1 MKCTQTNKEW
11 LEAYFGESVMAIPSS
26 ERAGSGKEWVQCPE
40 GSHVARCVT
49 LVDLGVQAT
58 HFGDKEQVYI
68 GFEVYDHRVEWEKDG
83 VQHEGPGLIGVTWT
97 NNLYEEANLGKNL
110 ISWRG
115 RPFTDAEKELFDL
128 GNLLGVPCILT
139 VIHNESKGKTY
150 ANIASIT
157 GIPRGLDT
165 PPQETASIGYSPRDP
180 DTFGNLSKL
189 PEWLQKK
196 ANDGVFVTPEEE
208 YVDDFGDQEIPF

>member
-1 MKCTQTNKEW
+1 
-11 LEAYFGESVMAIPSS
+11 MAIPSS
-26 ERAGSGKEWVQCPE
+26 EKAGSGKEWAQCPE

-49 LVDLGVQAT
+49 LVDLGVQST
-58 HFGDKEQVYI
+58 HYGDKEQVYL

-115 RPFTDAEKELFDL
+115 RPFTEEEKKFFDL
-128 GNLLGVPCILT
+128 ESVLGVPCILS

-150 ANIASIT
+150 ANITSIT
-157 GIPRGLDT
+157 GCPKGVPVPD
-165 PPQETASIGYSPRDP
+165 QESPSLGYSPRDP
-180 DTFGNLSKL
+180 DTYGNLSKL

-196 ANDGVFVTPEEE
+196 AEDGAVAQPEPEPE
-208 YVDDFGDQEIPF
+208 DFSDPIPF